1 MSFRITQELNGAL
14 QVLQNGQETQSI
26 VSSVLS
32 TNINVQFHDPSH
44 FLRDATIHYFW
55 FINTVNY
62 GETLTVGGEISLT
75 FRFIKVALSNLSQF

>member
-1 MSFRITQELNGAL
+1 MYFRITQELNGAL

-32 TNINVQFHDPSH
+32 TNINVQFHDPSN

-62 GETLTVGGEISLT
+62 GQTLTVGGESSHLGHQSG
-75 FRFIKVALSNLSQF
+75 AEQFFTDC